1 MLCQECKEKKATVHL
16 TKIVNGK
23 KEEYFLCEDC
33 ARAKGEW
40 GFLTEPVSLHSF
52 LSGLLSSFESQVQPK
67 SSLAV
72 SLQCEGCGLSFEDF
86 KKTGRF
92 GCSNC
97 YDTFSVQLTPLLQ
110 RIHGQAVHRG
120 KVPRRTGGL
129 IRKRK
134 EVEDLRRQMDE
145 AVRTEHFEE
154 AARFRDEIRSLEQE
168 LEGDKDGS

>member
-16 TKIVNGK
+16 TKVVNGK
-23 KEEYFLCEDC
+23 KEEYFLCEEC

-67 SSLAV
+67 SSLV
-72 SLQCEGCGLSFEDF
+72 TSLQCEKCGLSFEDF
-86 KKTGRF
+86 KKIGRF
-92 GCSNC
+92 GCSSC

-110 RIHGQAVHRG
+110 RIHGQGVHRG

-145 AVRTEHFEE
+145 AVQAEQFEE
-154 AARFRDEIRSLEQE
+154 AARLRDEIRSLEQE